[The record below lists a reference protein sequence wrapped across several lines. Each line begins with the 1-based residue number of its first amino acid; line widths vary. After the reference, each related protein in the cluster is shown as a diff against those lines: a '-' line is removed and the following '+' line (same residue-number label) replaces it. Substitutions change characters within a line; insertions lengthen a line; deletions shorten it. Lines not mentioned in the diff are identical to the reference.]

1 MRLEMDENYVI
12 EGDGDCLKLVRKTII
27 SGESTQGSKPKPEN
41 VGKPRESVEAFY
53 GSLDQACEGYLHRVV
68 GGKGTATAQEII
80 TTMALCLQRIHEICA
95 PINKLVKEKA
105 P

>member
-1 MRLEMDENYVI
+1 MDENYVI
-12 EGDGDCLKLVRKTII
+12 EGDGDCLKLVKKTII
-27 SGESTQGSKPKPEN
+27 SDDPSRGAKPKPEN
-41 VGKPRESVEAFY
+41 IGKTREVVEAFY

-80 TTMALCLQRIHEICA
+80 TTMALCLQRIHEICV